1 MNIKEFFKRDNLDE
15 MQKQTLLKIESRG
28 FCLLWVLLLAALT
41 IESLLGFT
49 PREMAAEW
57 FIFMLGCAYA
67 VISDLRAGI
76 WDRHLKANTKTNAV
90 VSVVGG
96 VAVFVWGLIKF
107 AEFGMGVAALCAVF
121 MGACTWVLCF
131 ALLQLSMKA
140 YKNATLSWKTQRRT
154 TMKTNKKELTVFAL
168 CAYAIPF
175 LMMPLLYICLQ
186 NGRDTSIF
194 ANAQMFYPAAG
205 VMLAFLLAR
214 RQGTP
219 KRFYILH
226 IAATALMLAMSVLSA
241 FLPQEGWLNIA
252 NFVIIIASVLGWIF
266 LLTEKKTKR
275 EDYGLR
281 LHGKFL
287 TAFAI
292 CAYFLVVKTGMV
304 FLSVAL
310 QGGDAWA
317 EYLTYWQSS
326 APWLMALVLVPNF
339 FLSFLPFF
347 GEEYGWRY
355 YLTPALQSRFG
366 ARRGALAVGV
376 LWGLWHL
383 PLNLFFYSPD
393 TSLQS
398 IAAQLVVCVTLGVFF
413 AFAYEKCGKNIWLPV
428 VLHYLNNSMVLVWT
442 GTADI
447 SNQIISWG
455 DVASAAV
462 QYAIVFLPFLAAK
475 CFKKAE

>member
-1 MNIKEFFKRDNLDE
+1 
-15 MQKQTLLKIESRG
+15 
-28 FCLLWVLLLAALT
+28 
-41 IESLLGFT
+41 
-49 PREMAAEW
+49 
-57 FIFMLGCAYA
+57 
-67 VISDLRAGI
+67 
-76 WDRHLKANTKTNAV
+76 
-90 VSVVGG
+90 
-96 VAVFVWGLIKF
+96 
-107 AEFGMGVAALCAVF
+107 
-121 MGACTWVLCF
+121 
-131 ALLQLSMKA
+131 
-140 YKNATLSWKTQRRT
+140 
-154 TMKTNKKELTVFAL
+154 MKTNKKELTVFAL

-310 QGGDAWA
+310 QGGDAA
-317 EYLTYWQSS
+317 SDEMCL
-326 APWLMALVLVPNF
+326 LVVMN
-339 FLSFLPFF
+339 
-347 GEEYGWRY
+347 
-355 YLTPALQSRFG
+355 TA
-366 ARRGALAVGV
+366 
-376 LWGLWHL
+376 
-383 PLNLFFYSPD
+383 
-393 TSLQS
+393 SLQLIPS
-398 IAAQLVVCVTLGVFF
+398 TV
-413 AFAYEKCGKNIWLPV
+413 
-428 VLHYLNNSMVLVWT
+428 
-442 GTADI
+442 
-447 SNQIISWG
+447 
-455 DVASAAV
+455 AAV
-462 QYAIVFLPFLAAK
+462 RAGLGAVQAFDILPAVWLASTCSVAAGIFAAK
-475 CFKKAE
+475 GLRRCWKH

>member
-1 MNIKEFFKRDNLDE
+1 
-15 MQKQTLLKIESRG
+15 
-28 FCLLWVLLLAALT
+28 
-41 IESLLGFT
+41 
-49 PREMAAEW
+49 
-57 FIFMLGCAYA
+57 
-67 VISDLRAGI
+67 
-76 WDRHLKANTKTNAV
+76 
-90 VSVVGG
+90 
-96 VAVFVWGLIKF
+96 
-107 AEFGMGVAALCAVF
+107 
-121 MGACTWVLCF
+121 
-131 ALLQLSMKA
+131 
-140 YKNATLSWKTQRRT
+140 
-154 TMKTNKKELTVFAL
+154 MKTNKKELTVFAL

-214 RQGTP
+214 RQETP

-226 IAATALMLAMSVLSA
+226 IAATALMLAMGVLSA

-383 PLNLFFYSPD
+383 PLNLFFYSPN

-413 AFAYEKCGKNIWLPV
+413 TFAYEKCGKNIWLPV

-475 CFKKAE
+475 CFKKDRIKNEGAETALHLRFCLRGMDQTSNALCRASRAVSSSCWRISREMSRSLVVMSTISIPAPASAASAWAATPQLVTISSPKRLILL

>member
-1 MNIKEFFKRDNLDE
+1 
-15 MQKQTLLKIESRG
+15 
-28 FCLLWVLLLAALT
+28 
-41 IESLLGFT
+41 
-49 PREMAAEW
+49 
-57 FIFMLGCAYA
+57 
-67 VISDLRAGI
+67 
-76 WDRHLKANTKTNAV
+76 
-90 VSVVGG
+90 
-96 VAVFVWGLIKF
+96 
-107 AEFGMGVAALCAVF
+107 
-121 MGACTWVLCF
+121 
-131 ALLQLSMKA
+131 
-140 YKNATLSWKTQRRT
+140 
-154 TMKTNKKELTVFAL
+154 MKTNKKELTVFAL

-275 EDYGLR
+275 EACGLR

-347 GEEYGWRY
+347 GEEYGWRCY
-355 YLTPALQSRFG
+355 
-366 ARRGALAVGV
+366 V
-376 LWGLWHL
+376 
-383 PLNLFFYSPD
+383 
-393 TSLQS
+393 
-398 IAAQLVVCVTLGVFF
+398 
-413 AFAYEKCGKNIWLPV
+413 
-428 VLHYLNNSMVLVWT
+428 
-442 GTADI
+442 
-447 SNQIISWG
+447 
-455 DVASAAV
+455 
-462 QYAIVFLPFLAAK
+462 
-475 CFKKAE
+475 

>member
-1 MNIKEFFKRDNLDE
+1 
-15 MQKQTLLKIESRG
+15 
-28 FCLLWVLLLAALT
+28 
-41 IESLLGFT
+41 
-49 PREMAAEW
+49 
-57 FIFMLGCAYA
+57 
-67 VISDLRAGI
+67 
-76 WDRHLKANTKTNAV
+76 
-90 VSVVGG
+90 
-96 VAVFVWGLIKF
+96 
-107 AEFGMGVAALCAVF
+107 
-121 MGACTWVLCF
+121 
-131 ALLQLSMKA
+131 
-140 YKNATLSWKTQRRT
+140 
-154 TMKTNKKELTVFAL
+154 MKTNKKELTVFAL

-226 IAATALMLAMSVLSA
+226 IAPSSLKLTKTIQSA
-241 FLPQEGWLNIA
+241 ILTHEGWQNIA
-252 NFVIIIASVLGWIF
+252 KIVNNIASLQNCIIK
-266 LLTEKKTKR
+266 LTEKKTKR

-310 QGGDAWA
+310 QGGAARA

-355 YLTPALQSRFG
+355 YLTPALQGRFG

-413 AFAYEKCGKNIWLPV
+413 TFAYEQCGKNIWLPV
-428 VLHYLNNSMVLVWT
+428 VMHYLNNSMVFVWT
-442 GTADI
+442 GTTDI
-447 SNQIISWG
+447 SNQFISWTV
-455 DVASAAV
+455 VAISAIMYGV
-462 QYAIVFLPFLAAK
+462 VFLPFLAAK
-475 CFKKAE
+475 CYRKNK

>member
-1 MNIKEFFKRDNLDE
+1 MK
-15 MQKQTLLKIESRG
+15 
-28 FCLLWVLLLAALT
+28 W
-41 IESLLGFT
+41 
-49 PREMAAEW
+49 
-57 FIFMLGCAYA
+57 
-67 VISDLRAGI
+67 
-76 WDRHLKANTKTNAV
+76 TKTEKRQLAIFFAV
-90 VSVVGG
+90 
-96 VAVFVWGLIKF
+96 A
-107 AEFGMGVAALCAVF
+107 FGAPCLMGVAMALVHSMGGSTAV
-121 MGACTWVLCF
+121 
-131 ALLQLSMKA
+131 
-140 YKNATLSWKTQRRT
+140 
-154 TMKTNKKELTVFAL
+154 
-168 CAYAIPF
+168 
-175 LMMPLLYICLQ
+175 
-186 NGRDTSIF
+186 F

-226 IAATALMLAMSVLSA
+226 IAATALMLVMSVLSA

-275 EDYGLR
+275 EGYGLR

-393 TSLQS
+393 SSLQS
-398 IAAQLVVCVTLGVFF
+398 IVLQLVVCVTLGVFF
-413 AFAYEKCGKNIWLPV
+413 TFAYEKCGKNIWVPV
-428 VLHYLNNSMVLVWT
+428 LLHYLNNNMILVWS

-447 SNQIISWG
+447 SNQIIGWG

>member
-1 MNIKEFFKRDNLDE
+1 
-15 MQKQTLLKIESRG
+15 
-28 FCLLWVLLLAALT
+28 
-41 IESLLGFT
+41 
-49 PREMAAEW
+49 
-57 FIFMLGCAYA
+57 
-67 VISDLRAGI
+67 
-76 WDRHLKANTKTNAV
+76 
-90 VSVVGG
+90 
-96 VAVFVWGLIKF
+96 
-107 AEFGMGVAALCAVF
+107 
-121 MGACTWVLCF
+121 
-131 ALLQLSMKA
+131 
-140 YKNATLSWKTQRRT
+140 
-154 TMKTNKKELTVFAL
+154 MKTNKKELTVFAL

-317 EYLTYWQSS
+317 EYL
-326 APWLMALVLVPNF
+326 
-339 FLSFLPFF
+339 LSLI
-347 GEEYGWRY
+347 
-355 YLTPALQSRFG
+355 
-366 ARRGALAVGV
+366 
-376 LWGLWHL
+376 H
-383 PLNLFFYSPD
+383 
-393 TSLQS
+393 
-398 IAAQLVVCVTLGVFF
+398 I
-413 AFAYEKCGKNIWLPV
+413 
-428 VLHYLNNSMVLVWT
+428 
-442 GTADI
+442 
-447 SNQIISWG
+447 
-455 DVASAAV
+455 
-462 QYAIVFLPFLAAK
+462 
-475 CFKKAE
+475 